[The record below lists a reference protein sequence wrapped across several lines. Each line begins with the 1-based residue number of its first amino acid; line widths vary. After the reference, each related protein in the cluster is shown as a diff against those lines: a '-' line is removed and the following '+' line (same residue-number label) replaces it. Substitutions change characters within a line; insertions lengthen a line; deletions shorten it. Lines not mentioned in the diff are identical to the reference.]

1 VKSIVSAL
9 MLTAIVNLLAI
20 LGVAGYAWQNG
31 WLTPERVREA
41 VAVLTEDAEENA
53 DDAEGAMKDGDA
65 AKGEVVA
72 DGQTIDKTLRKS
84 RQAEERFRIEL
95 ERRDRELQDAFALL
109 ETRWLELVRQQEQLQ
124 SERDRFEAERQRV
137 AEETGS
143 DGIKAE
149 IATLATVD
157 AKTAKALLQLK
168 DDADV
173 VRILMAMDARK
184 RSKIVKQCKT
194 DEERRWIERILEKFH
209 ESSVAQAEDLGAG

>member
-1 VKSIVSAL
+1 MKSLGTALILTIVMNFLAL
-9 MLTAIVNLLAI
+9 
-20 LGVAGYAWQNG
+20 LGLAGYAWQNG
-31 WLTPERVREA
+31 WLAPERVRAA
-41 VAVLTEDAEENA
+41 VAVLTEDADESA
-53 DDAEGAMKDGDA
+53 DDAEAMKEGAAAGDD
-65 AKGEVVA
+65 VVA
-72 DGQTIDKTLRKS
+72 DGQTVDKTLRKS

-173 VRILMAMDARK
+173 VRILMAMGDRK
-184 RSKIVKQCKT
+184 RAKIVKQCKT